1 MLIFEHL
8 NYFSI
13 IFLTPDT
20 LKSHDK
26 MGVILW
32 ITTPPPGRNGGPPEI
47 PHAHHGPQ
55 RAGQMTRH
63 RTPVRLHQETHP
75 MHFPGL
81 PSSTTSKLWMNTS

>member
-32 ITTPPPGRNGGPPEI
+32 ITTPRGGTVARP
-47 PHAHHGPQ
+47 
-55 RAGQMTRH
+55 RF
-63 RTPVRLHQETHP
+63 RTP
-75 MHFPGL
+75 
-81 PSSTTSKLWMNTS
+81 TTGRSAPAR